1 MIGLAV
7 DLRGRREIH
16 LRVIAISSGITNTC
30 IVSSQHSIELV
41 NTYSCILEKDIK
53 WCNIFTDE

>member
-7 DLRGRREIH
+7 DLRGRIDIR
-16 LRVIAISSGITNTC
+16 LRVIAISGGITDTC

-41 NTYSCILEKDIK
+41 NIYSCILEKDKK
-53 WCNIFTDE
+53 WCNIVTDE